1 MNGRVSVA
9 ALRGN
14 GNIFTLT
21 FYYLQVDNRLSIQN
35 HCYCDLTPVSYL
47 ISILF
52 QIEDKAME
60 ELLVF
65 YNAANTF
72 DERITVK
79 RILCANIAKPLWI
92 KSRHQ

>member
-9 ALRGN
+9 ALRSN

-21 FYYLQVDNRLSIQN
+21 FYYLHGRLSIQN
-35 HCYCDLTPVSYL
+35 HYYCDLTPVSYL